1 MKNRKIY
8 PVIGYN
14 YHAKKNN
21 AILVFF
27 GYFIG
32 YLLAGIVIEH
42 YFNLKGVQ
50 LSWSEI
56 ADAWWFFLIV
66 SVVLATITTI
76 AWINKDDGNK

>member
-1 MKNRKIY
+1 M
-8 PVIGYN
+8 
-14 YHAKKNN
+14 KKNKKN
-21 AILVFF
+21 KVILVFF

-32 YLLAGIVIEH
+32 FLLTGIVIEH
-42 YFNLKGVQ
+42 YFDLKGVQ

-76 AWINKDDGNK
+76 AWINKKRWRMNK

>member
-1 MKNRKIY
+1 MRKNKKIK
-8 PVIGYN
+8 V
-14 YHAKKNN
+14 
-21 AILVFF
+21 ILVFF

-50 LSWSEI
+50 LNWSEI

-76 AWINKDDGNK
+76 ARINHNNN